1 MVTGC
6 TNDESFDRL
15 VGTNG
20 NGIIVL
26 QERNSDLPK
35 TIQTHPVVLEKKEIT
50 RATNENGGIIGNSD
64 ALLGY
69 SYSIGNS
76 ILGDY
81 ENVISPV
88 VNLAKVKEYGSD
100 YITAR
105 SL

>member
-1 MVTGC
+1 MKNLHAFITLISGLMVIGC
-6 TNDESFDRL
+6 TNDESFNGL
-15 VGTNG
+15 VENNE

-26 QERNSDLPK
+26 QERSLELPK
-35 TIQTHPVVLEKKEIT
+35 TIKTCPVILEKKETT
-50 RATNENGGIIGNSD
+50 RATSENGAIIGNSD

-88 VNLAKVKEYGSD
+88 TTVQ
-100 YITAR
+100 
-105 SL
+105 